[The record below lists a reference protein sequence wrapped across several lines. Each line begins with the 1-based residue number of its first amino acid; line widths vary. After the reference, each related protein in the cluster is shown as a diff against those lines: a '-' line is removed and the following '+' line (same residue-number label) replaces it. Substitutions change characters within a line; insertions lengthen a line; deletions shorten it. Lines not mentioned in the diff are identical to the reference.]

1 MPVTLHLS
9 ASTPNVAFTYMQ
21 FIVSG
26 STSGSNYTENQYKFI
41 LDIYESGSSD
51 YIARL
56 KQPPNKG
63 FSAVFNPADVFQENV
78 EFDAVWEIPESYLS
92 SGSLKN
98 YVLQFGEQYGT
109 SPSSSITAYPNQVTY
124 EMAIIPGV
132 DNSNDFSIGVFS
144 QEIPLESEVLTD
156 MPSPVDGT
164 GVHVEAGDWENIT
177 YLELDDYMTLST
189 IHTGSVQ
196 EVLIT
201 VDDNEGNS
209 LYNLQHTFQ
218 SSSSPYELHHVGIG
232 PKNLLSIEPASIPGI
247 SMSLALNNPS
257 ASSVTTRVDQ
267 AGTTQNIQYRL
278 SPNYGSLPQTDAIGL
293 NKSTWNKPDQCG
305 EKTRFA
311 WINRYGVYDYYSVYN
326 PVRKRTE
333 IEKEQITENRI
344 NYWLNPTTGV
354 NLDNASQKK
363 EGRGLT
369 DLYKKYKDIYQIST
383 TYLPEVK
390 ANWMK
395 FMFFSPSVYIQTDN
409 GFVPI
414 IITNNQYKVNTTQ
427 ASNKLFQYNIEFVYA
442 NARRSNNYVGKL
454 EYDAQ

>member
-41 LDIYESGSSD
+41 MDVYESGSSN

-63 FSAVFNPADVFQENV
+63 YSAVFNPADVFQENV
-78 EFDAVWEIPESYLS
+78 EFDPVWEITGSVVS
-92 SGSLKN
+92 TGSLKN

-132 DNSNDFSIGVFS
+132 DNSNDFGIGIFDF
-144 QEIPLESEVLTD
+144 QIPLESEVLTD
-156 MPSPVDGT
+156 MPSATDGT
-164 GVHVEAGDWENIT
+164 GTRVSGGDWENIT

-189 IHTGSVQ
+189 IHTGSV
-196 EVLIT
+196 EEARIIVS
-201 VDDNEGNS
+201 DNEGTD
-209 LYNLQHTFQ
+209 LA
-218 SSSSPYELHHVGIG
+218 GITTNFPTGTLPFTVNHFGCG
-232 PKNLLSIEPASIPGI
+232 PKNIIERGDALSTAIQ
-247 SMSLALNNPS
+247 NVS
-257 ASSVTTRVDQ
+257 ASYVTVVFDVQ
-267 AGTTQNIQYRL
+267 GTGQDIQYRL
-278 SPNYGSLPQTDAIGL
+278 SPNYGSLPQSGAGGL
-293 NKSTWNKPDQCG
+293 NKSTFNKPDQCG

-333 IEKEQITENRI
+333 IEKEQITESRI
-344 NYWLNPTTGV
+344 NYWLNPTTVG
-354 NLDNASQKK
+354 NLNIGSQKK

-427 ASNKLFQYNIEFVYA
+427 ASNKLFQYDIEFVYA